1 MSLRILIIGGGA
13 AGQSAAA
20 AARKTNRQA
29 EITLVSKERYPTYS
43 RCGLPYVIG
52 REIPKF
58 ENLILFPLD
67 YYRNMKINLRL
78 ETEAVE
84 LDAKNR
90 TAVLQDRE
98 KKEEIEY
105 DSLVLATGASSFIPS
120 VKGSNLNGI
129 YTIRT
134 IDDGASIEGALAPGK
149 NAVVV
154 GGGIT
159 AVELADGLAKR
170 EMRTTILYRKQYLLR
185 MMFDQDMAEII
196 QQRLTEEGISIRF
209 EKSPDEIRGENK
221 IKSVHCDGEEFP
233 ADLLF
238 MTTGYKTNV
247 QFAAANGI
255 ELGSS
260 GGFKTDT
267 RTKTNLSGVYAAGDC
282 AECLNLLTGEMF
294 LPQLGTV
301 ATRQG
306 TAAGI
311 NAAGGEA
318 HYPGALGAGVSKI
331 TGLEFGSTGLTQG
344 QAEEAKMEAV
354 SVGIK
359 WRTRAEY
366 YPGWKEIKVKLVAD
380 RSSGRLIGSQI
391 AGGERVA
398 SMIDTVTTAI
408 QAKMTVKDFAV
419 VDTCYAPPVSD
430 CWNPLILAA
439 DNLLRRMR

>member
-1 MSLRILIIGGGA
+1 
-13 AGQSAAA
+13 
-20 AARKTNRQA
+20 
-29 EITLVSKERYPTYS
+29 
-43 RCGLPYVIG
+43 
-52 REIPKF
+52 
-58 ENLILFPLD
+58 
-67 YYRNMKINLRL
+67 
-78 ETEAVE
+78 
-84 LDAKNR
+84 
-90 TAVLQDRE
+90 
-98 KKEEIEY
+98 
-105 DSLVLATGASSFIPS
+105 
-120 VKGSNLNGI
+120 
-129 YTIRT
+129 
-134 IDDGASIEGALAPGK
+134 
-149 NAVVV
+149 
-154 GGGIT
+154 
-159 AVELADGLAKR
+159 
-170 EMRTTILYRKQYLLR
+170 
-185 MMFDQDMAEII
+185 
-196 QQRLTEEGISIRF
+196 
-209 EKSPDEIRGENK
+209 
-221 IKSVHCDGEEFP
+221 
-233 ADLLF
+233 
-238 MTTGYKTNV
+238 
-247 QFAAANGI
+247 
-255 ELGSS
+255 
-260 GGFKTDT
+260 
-267 RTKTNLSGVYAAGDC
+267 
-282 AECLNLLTGEMF
+282 MF

-318 HYPGALGAGVSKI
+318 HYPGALGASVSKI
-331 TGLEFGSTGLTQG
+331 TDLEFGSTGLTQG